1 MARHITNALRS
12 DDIFGVICP
21 FSMDT
26 NIVHAPSYVNSLHLV
41 AVGKSFDR
49 WFCAA
54 ERACRVSLHRED
66 SEICFQRMVDH
77 KSANEWR
84 AFPQYEFECFRGLNQ
99 ANLPGHNAQD
109 PDVTSGRCHRGLR
122 RSREHAAQART
133 PILGR
138 KHTGL
143 SFEPDGSPED
153 KGFACKECSVIE

>member
-84 AFPQYEFECFRGLNQ
+84 AFFQYQLECFRGLNQ

-109 PDVTSGRCHRGLR
+109 PDVTSGRGHRRLR
-122 RSREHAAQART
+122 RSGKHAAQART

-143 SFEPDGSPED
+143 SFESDGSPED
-153 KGFACKECSVIE
+153 IGFAGKECSVIE